1 MKKITA
7 LICAFICC
15 VLLSCDAD
23 HYAPVDKSLVVEGW
37 ICSDDYPVVFL
48 TTSLVPDE
56 KAESLD
62 SLASHV
68 VAVAK
73 VTISDGDTTVI
84 LTARR
89 NKNYRI
95 PYYFTTSWMKGQVG
109 KTYTLDVE
117 CEDYH
122 ATART
127 TIPTPPELDSI
138 TVHATGA
145 EDQYALKAHISH
157 RQSTGYYRFLVQ
169 KPREYKDLV
178 GPLNGL
184 LANDNIT
191 PAGCTWPISNPRT
204 TWMKEYETTFTEDE
218 ELAIYFCAIDAEA
231 YHFWTE
237 FEREKYF
244 SNNWFFPINHNLPTN
259 IEGGIGY
266 WCGYGA
272 TVYHGLVNPPI
283 FYRRQ

>member
-1 MKKITA
+1 MKKVA
-7 LICAFICC
+7 VLLYAVVCY

-89 NKNYRI
+89 NRNYRI
-95 PYYFTTSWMKGQVG
+95 PYHFTTSWMKGQVG
-109 KTYTLDVE
+109 KTYTLDVT
-117 CEDYH
+117 CEGYH

-127 TIPTPPELDSI
+127 TIPAPPELDSI
-138 TVHATGA
+138 TVHATEA
-145 EDQYALKAHISH
+145 ENQFALKAHISH

-178 GPLNGL
+178 GPHNGVL
-184 LANDNIT
+184 TDDNIT
-191 PAGCTWPISNPRT
+191 SAGCAWPINNPRLI
-204 TWMKEYETTFTEDE
+204 WMNEYDATFNEGE
-218 ELAIYFCAIDAEA
+218 ELAICFCSIDAPA
-231 YHFWTE
+231 YRFWFT
-237 FEREKYF
+237 FESEKYF
-244 SNNWFFPINHNLPTN
+244 SNSWFFPVGRNLPTN

-283 FYRRQ
+283 FYRPQ